1 MTRSGADDALLM
13 LLRDN
18 ARASTA
24 SLARALGLSRSTV
37 QSRLERLERDGTIQG
52 YTVRLGDLEARQ
64 VQAHVSI
71 ALEANA
77 QAAVER
83 TLRSLPAVTSLMTVS
98 GLYDLIAMVGAD
110 STAALDRALDQLRAC
125 PGVKTTTTAVVL
137 SRRFDR

>member
-1 MTRSGADDALLM
+1 M